1 MTTRLLESQVR
12 RDHTWE
18 QAEDWI
24 CDVLDRE
31 GLARARNVVGLRHPP
46 RLDLLVDGRP
56 VATVEV
62 HGDLGQA
69 CGVSIASALLQRQS
83 RGDCATWQLRLSVHD
98 EEVGAELLIREWR
111 Y

>member
-1 MTTRLLESQVR
+1 MTTRLLESQVQ
-12 RDHTWE
+12 RDAAWE
-18 QAEDWI
+18 RAEDWI

-31 GLARARNVVGLRHPP
+31 GLTRARDVVGVRNPP
-46 RLDLLVDGRP
+46 RLDLVVDGRT
-56 VATVEV
+56 VATVEI

-83 RGDCATWQLRLSVHD
+83 RGDCSTWHLRLSVYD

>member
-12 RDHTWE
+12 RDRTWE
-18 QAEDWI
+18 RAGDWI

-31 GLARARNVVGLRHPP
+31 GLARARNVVGVRHPP
-46 RLDLLVDGRP
+46 TMDLLVDGRR

-62 HGDLGQA
+62 RDDLGQA

-83 RGDCATWQLRLSVHD
+83 RGDCSTWQLRLSVYD
-98 EEVGAELLIREWR
+98 EELDAELLIREWR